1 MGGTVDKH
9 EDVTSFPP
17 GMTLSCVVVFFR
29 HGARTPLTGLNAFD
43 DHCFDPSLVDRLPP
57 RMAVPTRVVGLDGQ
71 AHTPPPPMERLLPE
85 GKAAGMLTPKG
96 QEHAMGY
103 GRWLR
108 ERYMRPLGM
117 SVDRFLPHEVY
128 LQAKNRQR
136 TVDTMRCV
144 LAGMYGTDGF
154 HGNGGS
160 LGNDVAVVIVA
171 KHDDD
176 FLDSDSKCVRRV
188 KSTPPELQ
196 CQLPL
201 PVFYRRLSPEVESSV
216 AVETTTGDRLAE
228 LLLGE
233 VRRCLTGA
241 AANAET
247 PGSGPKMFLFSCSD
261 TTLSPLLSALGQ
273 GHVGRPEYLAD
284 VAFELHRDQDW
295 NHWARV
301 TYKGRTII
309 PLHLYSMT
317 NRQNHHHHQQQQQQL
332 TAGGQYVTRI
342 HYIP

>member
-1 MGGTVDKH
+1 M
-9 EDVTSFPP
+9 
-17 GMTLSCVVVFFR
+17 
-29 HGARTPLTGLNAFD
+29 TGLDALD

-71 AHTPPPPMERLLPE
+71 AHTPPPPRERLLPD
-85 GKAAGMLTPKG
+85 GKAAGMLTSKG
-96 QEHAMGY
+96 REHAMGY

-117 SVDRFLPHEVY
+117 SVERFLSHEVY

-154 HGNGGS
+154 RGNGGS
-160 LGNDVAVVIVA
+160 LGNGVAVVIVA
-171 KHDDD
+171 KHDND

-188 KSTPPELQ
+188 KSTPPEQ
-196 CQLPL
+196 GQLPL
-201 PVFYRRLSPEVESSV
+201 PVYRRLSPEVESSV
-216 AVETTTGDRLAE
+216 AVETTGDRLAE

-233 VRRCLTGA
+233 VGRCLGA
-241 AANAET
+241 AATAET
-247 PGSGPKMFLFSCSD
+247 PGSVPKMFLFACSD

-273 GHVGRPEYLAD
+273 GHAGRPGYLAD

-317 NRQNHHHHQQQQQQL
+317 DRQNHHHQQQQQL